1 MNQILLLD
9 PTELNFSE
17 SCLLLF

>member
-9 PTELNFSE
+9 PTELYFSE